1 MDLGGIML
9 NEKSYRQ
16 RQISYELTYMWHQKN
31 RTTNRTLTDTE
42 NKWVL
47 PEKEGREIGEVD

>member
-16 RQISYELTYMWHQKN
+16 RQISYELIYMWHQKN
-31 RTTNRTLTDTE
+31 RTNRTLTDTE

-47 PEKEGREIGEVD
+47 PKKEGREIGKVD